1 MIVVLSFDH
10 PHRKTQDLLF
20 KLMAKG
26 VRPVVIAT
34 EWVERKNFEPIIWH
48 RPANAMDIP
57 LADFCRN
64 LGLELRLTGKDNLYK
79 ELQDLGRI
87 DAILLA
93 TGNII
98 EERIAHA
105 YKVINSHPGYLPL
118 IKGLDAL
125 KWAILYKEP
134 VGVTSHFINETIDG
148 GVIIERRLVPLHY
161 EDTFHSF
168 AYRQYEMEVDML
180 VDALEREPDH
190 IEIGESKYATF
201 RRMPHR
207 LEYRMLEKFN
217 ELRQESDFRTNHLR
231 ELPKG

>member
-1 MIVVLSFDH
+1 MIVVLTFDH

-20 KLMAKG
+20 KLMARG
-26 VRPVVIAT
+26 IRPVVVAT
-34 EWVERKNFEPIIWH
+34 EWVARKNFEPIIWH
-48 RPANAMDIP
+48 RPANPMNIR
-57 LADFCRN
+57 LTDFCRN
-64 LGLELRLTGKDNLYK
+64 LGLELRLTSKANLFE
-79 ELQDLGRI
+79 ELQRLGQI
-87 DAILLA
+87 DSILLA

-98 EERIAHA
+98 EERIAHT

-125 KWAILYKEP
+125 KWAILYKET

-148 GVIIERRLVPLHY
+148 GLIIERRMVPLLY

-180 VDALEREPDH
+180 VEAIEQEPEH
-190 IEIGESKYATF
+190 KEIGESKYETF

-207 LEYRMLEKFN
+207 LEYRMLEKFE
-217 ELRQESDFRTNHLR
+217 ELRNETEFRTRHLR
-231 ELPKG
+231 DLK